1 MAGMAMCLQG
11 RWQRRAGSGQVAAQG
26 RRGRWQRV
34 AGMAGV
40 CVAGVCMAGG
50 ITGQAA
56 ARTRVMALT
65 GGEAPV
71 AVCGGSA
78 GHL

>member
-1 MAGMAMCLQG
+1 MAAHG
-11 RWQRRAGSGQVAAQG
+11 RHGHVSAGQVAAQG

-56 ARTRVMALT
+56 ARTCVMALT
-65 GGEAPV
+65 GGEALV
-71 AVCGGSA
+71 GVWW
-78 GHL
+78 L